1 MVFYGSL
8 ILQDYRSPTN
18 FDWPSVVCCCALS
31 ESPCWWSIRDPG
43 EKKVRQWGVTPR
55 KSLHHIE
62 PQILNIYL
70 LTSNLWQYVSDLT
83 QIATSFIFPI
93 APGIQAHSNH
103 CDPGQALLSNASASM
118 ILATV
123 SWQGNWFGTCQG
135 AILGLVVSRS
145 LCLILIDIMY

>member
-1 MVFYGSL
+1 MVVSYFKITGHQL
-8 ILQDYRSPTN
+8 ILIGHRLCVAVRSVN
-18 FDWPSVVCCCALS
+18 HHVGDQSA
-31 ESPCWWSIRDPG
+31 IRG
-43 EKKVRQWGVTPR
+43 KKVRQWGVTPR

-123 SWQGNWFGTCQG
+123 SWQGN
-135 AILGLVVSRS
+135 
-145 LCLILIDIMY
+145 